1 MLKPRFLTLT
11 GLILLAVASRLLPH
25 PPNFAPI
32 TAIALFGGAYYTRK
46 WVAFVIP
53 FIIMFVTDLILGFHA
68 DMLAVYVGFALI
80 VGIGFLLRNRI
91 SITKILGAALG
102 GSVLFFL
109 ITNFSVWLTGTMYPQ
124 TASGLLAC
132 YAAGIPFFQYSA
144 ISTLVYSSVLFGAF
158 ELAKNKFPELAI
170 VRV

>member
-53 FIIMFVTDLILGFHA
+53 FIIMFATDLILGFHA

-132 YAAGIPFFQYSA
+132 YAAGIPFFQYSVM
-144 ISTLVYSSVLFGAF
+144 STLVYSSVLFGAF
-158 ELAKNKFPELAI
+158 ELAKSKFPELAV
-170 VRV
+170 VRA

>member
-1 MLKPRFLTLT
+1 MLKPRFFTIT
-11 GLILLAVASRLLPH
+11 GLILLAAASRLLPH

-46 WVAFVIP
+46 WVAFIVP
-53 FIIMFVTDLILGFHA
+53 LVIMFLTDIILGFHS

-91 SITKILGAALG
+91 SLAGIFGAALG

-132 YAAGIPFFQYSA
+132 YAAGIPFFQYSV
-144 ISTLVYSSVLFGAF
+144 ISTFVYSSVLFGAF
-158 ELAKNKFPELAI
+158 ELAKNRFPKLAV

>member
-1 MLKPRFLTLT
+1 MLKPRFLALT

-46 WVAFVIP
+46 WVAFVVP

-132 YAAGIPFFQYSA
+132 FAAGIPFFQYSVM
-144 ISTLVYSSVLFGAF
+144 STLVYSSVLFGAF
-158 ELAKNKFPELAI
+158 ELAKSRFPNLALA
-170 VRV
+170 RA